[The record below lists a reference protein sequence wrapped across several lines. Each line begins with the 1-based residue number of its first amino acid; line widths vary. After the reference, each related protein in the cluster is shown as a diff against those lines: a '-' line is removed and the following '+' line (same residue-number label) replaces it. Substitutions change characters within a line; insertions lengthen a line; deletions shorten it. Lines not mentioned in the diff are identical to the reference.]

1 MGKLNYKPREIVR
14 ALEGKL
20 SIEFREGPERIG
32 WYILDGRKEI
42 RFKVPHVHSS
52 WGKGTIHDIIT
63 RSKLNKDEFRELVD
77 CPIDGTRYEE
87 LIRQRM
93 SSYRS

>member
-1 MGKLNYKPREIVR
+1 MGKLNFKPREITN

-20 SIEFREGPERIG
+20 SIGFRGGPERVG

-42 RFKVPHVHSS
+42 RFKIPHIHSS
-52 WGKGTIHDIIT
+52 WGKGTINDIIS

-77 CPIDGTRYEE
+77 CPIDSARYEE

-93 SSYRS
+93 AGL